1 MAPQDRAA
9 WAARGCFVRH
19 FQYFSRIWKIKGTR
33 RRKNFILVPGC
44 GAVVV
49 FYAFVETFLYSSGA
63 LGVFCACLHD
73 SGALG
78 APKA

>member
-9 WAARGCFVRH
+9 WAAKGCFVRH
-19 FQYFSRIWKIKGTR
+19 FSVFFTYLENQGIL
-33 RRKNFILVPGC
+33 RRKNLILVPGC